1 MGQAGGPLT
10 AHLLIRASA
19 EARASPRCSRISR
32 NGNLRQV
39 STTNPAVAADEPPPH
54 VLATFGLRNA
64 ALESLGSVWSRG
76 WRCGDVVLTPVVD
89 HPRATWS
96 AGVRETLKV
105 EGVRLARPVRS
116 TDGRWVVSGW
126 AADTFLSGEPE
137 PRHDEV
143 VAVSTRLHAAMAE
156 LTRPRFLITSTAK
169 PATDAV
175 AGVFT
180 AADAAAWAEQPISA
194 IANGQQFTALDD
206 PSSTALF
213 GELADARMPVQST
226 SQLVHGDL
234 FGTVLFAG
242 SAAPGVTEL
251 TPYWRPAAW
260 ASAVAVVDAVSWG
273 GADDGLLTRWA
284 HLPEWPQMLLR
295 ALLFRLAVHAQH
307 PRSTP
312 EAFAGLARSADL
324 VRERL

>member
-1 MGQAGGPLT
+1 M
-10 AHLLIRASA
+10 
-19 EARASPRCSRISR
+19 
-32 NGNLRQV
+32 
-39 STTNPAVAADEPPPH
+39 H
-54 VLATFGLRNA
+54 VLATFGLRSVA
-64 ALESLGSVWSRG
+64 PEPLGSVWSRG

-126 AADTFLSGEPE
+126 AADTFLTGEPE

-143 VAVSTRLHAAMAE
+143 VAVSTRLHTAME
-156 LTRPRFLITSTAK
+156 QLSRPRFLISSMAK
-169 PATDAV
+169 PATDMV
-175 AGVFT
+175 SNVFT
-180 AADAAAWAEQPISA
+180 EADAAAWGEQPVSTITS
-194 IANGQQFTALDD
+194 GREFTALDD

-213 GELADARMPVQST
+213 AELVDARMPVQSAA
-226 SQLVHGDL
+226 QLVHGDL

-295 ALLFRLAVHAQH
+295 ALLFRLAVHAMH

-312 EAFAGLARSADL
+312 DAFTGLVRTADL